1 MVYTIY
7 KLFRIHSLKIIID
20 SQFFSI
26 LIPDF
31 DVFPARSRARTKRG
45 KEMAALKGEEKYTIG
60 QMAELC
66 NVSTRIL
73 RYYDQNGIVVPAY
86 RDRET
91 NYRYYTES
99 QIEQILLLQEL
110 RNLSFPVKTISK
122 LFVDRDL
129 TAFETELEH
138 HRRELQEQIA
148 ELQAKHDLTLDILL
162 RVIRGRISIENT
174 QKVQENKF
182 QVVHFHRRTVV
193 YTRYISYINVKKL
206 FLSRRA
212 ELMKI
217 ITENKY
223 NIVSSNMAIFHSGYL
238 QQFSDRPED
247 ECGDLE
253 VFMEVKNGDS
263 GKHCRVIEGCDAVS
277 GVFIGPYKN
286 MEPFYKEMEQYAE
299 DNNIPLVG
307 TSIEEYL
314 VGATMTDNPNNY
326 VTKIYLPIRE

>member
-1 MVYTIY
+1 M
-7 KLFRIHSLKIIID
+7 K
-20 SQFFSI
+20 Q
-26 LIPDF
+26 
-31 DVFPARSRARTKRG
+31 
-45 KEMAALKGEEKYTIG
+45 EEKYTIG

-86 RDRET
+86 RDKET

-99 QIEQILLLQEL
+99 QIELILLLQEL

-122 LFVDRDL
+122 LFIDRDL
-129 TAFETELEH
+129 TAFQTELEH
-138 HRRELQEQIA
+138 HRRELQEQIS

-162 RVIRGRISIENT
+162 RVVQGRITIGNT
-174 QKVQENKF
+174 RSSQDQKF
-182 QVVHFHRRTVV
+182 QVVHFHQRPIVF
-193 YTRYISYINVKKL
+193 TRYISYLNVKKL

-217 ITENKY
+217 VTENRYKT
-223 NIVSSNMAIFHSGYL
+223 IGSNMAIFHSGYL
-238 QQFSDRPED
+238 QQFSDQPGD

-263 GKHCRVIEGCDAVS
+263 GNNCRVIEGFDAVS

-286 MEPFYKEMEQYAE
+286 MEPFYRELEQYAE
-299 DNNIPLVG
+299 ENNLTLSGISV
-307 TSIEEYL
+307 EEYL
-314 VGATMTDNPNNY
+314 VGATMTDDPNSY
-326 VTKIYLPIRE
+326 VTKIYLPILD